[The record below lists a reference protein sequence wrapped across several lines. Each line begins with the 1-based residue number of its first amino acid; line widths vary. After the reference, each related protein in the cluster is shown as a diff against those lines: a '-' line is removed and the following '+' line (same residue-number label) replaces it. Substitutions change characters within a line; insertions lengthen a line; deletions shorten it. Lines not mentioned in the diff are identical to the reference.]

1 SPTRIEELH
10 TRLVDQLH
18 KDSSIRSPRVKEAVH
33 AVPRHPFLPHST
45 AEEAYTNAPVHIKYD
60 ETGASISCGSQ
71 PGVVAMMLEQAA
83 IEPGM
88 RVLELG
94 AGTGYNAALLG
105 HLVGPSGSVTT
116 IDVDDDLVQG
126 AQTRLKEQ
134 GSAN

>member
-1 SPTRIEELH
+1 
-10 TRLVDQLH
+10 
-18 KDSSIRSPRVKEAVH
+18 
-33 AVPRHPFLPHST
+33 
-45 AEEAYTNAPVHIKYD
+45 IKYD

-134 GSAN
+134 GSANVEAVLDDGSLGQRDRAP